1 MVDERCFLL
10 EVSCSFPADYRKG
23 EASSVENCPAW
34 GSSPAWIVIERKTL
48 SFVNLNTQ
56 VKYLN
61 IYRRLKDLENT
72 TTMHLLLVTQYWA
85 PEQGVVQR
93 RWQWLSQQILESGNR
108 LSVVAPPPHYPTG
121 KLLSDAPMDQAM
133 AVTQVSEGFRLYRT
147 EFHEHDQSITS
158 RIIDQATAL
167 WSSYTQ
173 GCAAIRDSRNT
184 DFPIDAVVCTVP
196 AMPSA
201 VVSYLIAVRYRLPF
215 VVELR
220 DAWPEIFRY
229 MAEWHDGLRGKRKL
243 TRWLKRVI
251 FRTMLLASG
260 VVLNFIINCADLVIT
275 TTNSLAALK
284 RNKGA
289 RATVTVRNRAAANIP
304 RPSKPVTGMSPAD
317 AASAADSDLG
327 ITAVSDA
334 AAHDAAA
341 HDAAVSGTDVTA
353 GADSDSS
360 ATPEIF
366 GASSAN
372 ADSLG
377 ASPRPLRVLYA
388 GTVGRAQGLE
398 NAMRALKIAV
408 DAGAPVEMRIAG
420 HGAHLNTVQN
430 NAKRLGIPVT
440 FLGRIPFDQM
450 HEQYEWADSVLVH
463 LQDWEPMHYTIP
475 SKLFEAMW
483 LEKHVIGSVAGE
495 AAEIIRESGIGEVVP
510 PMNQEALAQCFVDL
524 AADRSRLEVY
534 GRGKQWFDTHL
545 HGNELSQR
553 WINAVKTAIDTHNT
567 RKSLADRV
575 VRATRRGRLRQQS
588 PLNLRKPSSLFGR
601 NRRHN

>member
-1 MVDERCFLL
+1 
-10 EVSCSFPADYRKG
+10 
-23 EASSVENCPAW
+23 
-34 GSSPAWIVIERKTL
+34 
-48 SFVNLNTQ
+48 
-56 VKYLN
+56 
-61 IYRRLKDLENT
+61 
-72 TTMHLLLVTQYWA
+72 MHLLLVTQYWA

-93 RWQWLSQQILESGNR
+93 RWQWLTQQILGSGNQ
-108 LSVVAPPPHYPTG
+108 LSVVAPPPHYPAG
-121 KLLSDAPMDQAM
+121 ILLSDAPMDQAM
-133 AVTQVSEGFRLYRT
+133 AVTQVDEGFRLYRT

-167 WSSYTQ
+167 WSSFTQ
-173 GCAAIRDSRNT
+173 GVAAIRDSRNT
-184 DFPIDAVVCTVP
+184 EFPIDAVVCTVP

-251 FRTMLLASG
+251 FRSLLLACG
-260 VVLNFIINCADLVIT
+260 VVLNFIINRADLVIT

-304 RPSKPVTGMSPAD
+304 RPSKPVTGVAPAD
-317 AASAADSDLG
+317 AANAADSDRG
-327 ITAVSDA
+327 VT
-334 AAHDAAA
+334 
-341 HDAAVSGTDVTA
+341 AVSGTGVTA
-353 GADSDSS
+353 DADSDSN
-360 ATPEIF
+360 ATSEILD
-366 GASSAN
+366 ASSAN

-377 ASPRPLRVLYA
+377 ANPRPLRVLYA

-408 DAGAPVEMRIAG
+408 DADAPVEMRIAG

-510 PMNQEALAQCFVDL
+510 PMDQEALAQCFVDL

-567 RKSLADRV
+567 RETLARRV
-575 VRATRRGRLRQQS
+575 VRATRLGRLRQQS
-588 PLNLRKPSSLFGR
+588 LLNLRKPSGLFGR
-601 NRRHN
+601 NRRRN